1 MGKKINI
8 EDQYSINE
16 ILAAVQDLGKTKK
29 KEKIEIKKNNILKK
43 NNSDIPANTLK
54 LIEEAEKVNH

>member
-29 KEKIEIKKNNILKK
+29 KKKLK
-43 NNSDIPANTLK
+43 
-54 LIEEAEKVNH
+54 